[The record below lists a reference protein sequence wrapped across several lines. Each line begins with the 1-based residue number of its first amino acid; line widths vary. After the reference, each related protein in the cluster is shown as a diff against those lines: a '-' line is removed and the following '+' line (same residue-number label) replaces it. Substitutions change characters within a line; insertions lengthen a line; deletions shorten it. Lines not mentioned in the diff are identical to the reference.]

1 MGGCCGSSPQ
11 NVLHVAF
18 KAGRI
23 SAQTAAVAQEG
34 PLARCD
40 RAEPGMI
47 EVSSL
52 QKRGQDCTC

>member
-1 MGGCCGSSPQ
+1 M
-11 NVLHVAF
+11 LHVAF

-23 SAQTAAVAQEG
+23 STQAAAVAQEG

-40 RAEPGMI
+40 QAEPGLI

-52 QKRGQDCTC
+52 QKRGQHGTC